1 MFRRRKSEEA
11 AAEAARESERREL
24 FAQLAQRPDNVCPFL
39 ALADDRVAYRPE
51 PNDEH
56 RCYAF
61 GDPAP
66 LSTEQQ
72 SRVCL
77 QRGYGNCPRYLRGIL
92 VIPTEE
98 LEALRRPQPMPA
110 PPPEPVAAP
119 GGERR
124 RRAPLALLGILVLLL
139 LVGGSAA
146 LLLMRPGSVA
156 VVTPSGSV
164 DATPTA
170 TPSPTPTP
178 TLAPTV
184 APSPTSTPGATPTP
198 EPTPV
203 AGDVFDHFEVS
214 VAPGTYTLFRLDGA
228 GNVVGSSRVTFDD
241 YSQATVT
248 EVTTPRHSWLVQNG
262 DLAGYSYLADQS
274 GPFRIREVY
283 RGPNGERRSDFL
295 PDDQR

>member
-1 MFRRRKSEEA
+1 LFRRRKSDEA
-11 AAEAARESERREL
+11 VAEAARESERRAL
-24 FAQLAQRPDNVCPFL
+24 FEQLAQRPDNVCPFL
-39 ALADDRVAYRPE
+39 ALADDRVAYRAE

-110 PPPEPVAAP
+110 PPAEPVAHAA
-119 GGERR
+119 ERR
-124 RRAPLALLGILVLLL
+124 RRGAPLALVGLLVLLL
-139 LVGGSAA
+139 LVGGGAA
-146 LLLMRPGSVA
+146 FLLTRPGPVA
-156 VVTPSGSV
+156 VVTPSASV

-170 TPSPTPTP
+170 SATPTP
-178 TLAPTV
+178 TLTAS
-184 APSPTSTPGATPTP
+184 ASSTPLASPTP

-214 VAPGTYTLFRLDGA
+214 VAPGTYTIFRLDGA
-228 GNVVGSSRVTFDD
+228 GNVVASLPAEFHS
-241 YSQATVT
+241 YSQAIVR
-248 EVTTPRHSWLVQNG
+248 EVTAPRHSWLVENG
-262 DLAGYSYLADQS
+262 GYSGYSYLADQS
-274 GPFRIREVY
+274 GPFRIRKVY
-283 RGPNGERRSDFL
+283 HGPNGERRSEL
-295 PDDQR
+295 IPDDQR